1 MAAAEAQ
8 RYAIVAVGT
17 ADLRCAWVEIWRMPG
32 RAAAIDLARDLLD
45 GGYARAVVVQGRG
58 TPRSPTPVGET
69 QVYVAVAA
77 GYRVDAFF
85 PTIPATHVEVRVSVP
100 AHWRALLIAVPRD
113 RAVHPRELVGQVTW
127 RRSYTRCAMR
137 CAGCATTGC
146 SSRRC
151 AGTSNARP
159 RPTRRR
165 RHQRQR
171 EQPRPRAYTGAVRCG
186 MLSTPQEASM
196 FTITTPR
203 TPAGVTVTAPRAPRP
218 RRAEQ

>member
-127 RRSYTRCAMR
+127 RRSYNQMCHALRRMR
-137 CAGCATTGC
+137 DDGLLISPVRG
-146 SSRRC
+146 
-151 AGTSNARP
+151 
-159 RPTRRR
+159 
-165 RHQRQR
+165 HFQRA
-171 EQPRPRAYTGAVRCG
+171 PAPN
-186 MLSTPQEASM
+186 P
-196 FTITTPR
+196 TTPSS
-203 TPAGVTVTAPRAPRP
+203 ATA
-218 RRAEQ
+218 